1 MLPAPPPEK
10 SRRRRWP
17 MLAAAGATLVVLGA
31 GTALAGYAYAGDVP
45 RGTTVMGVD
54 LGGLS
59 RADAAT
65 RLGAALAERDTLAA
79 PVKVR
84 IGDKDGRVQPQD
96 VGLAVDVDAT
106 VADAARRTPRLWGS
120 RDVAPTVTVDAA
132 RLDAALR
139 PQAASVAQALTTP
152 SVTYDGLEPVAT
164 YAVPGKGLDPA
175 HS

>member
-1 MLPAPPPEK
+1 MLSIPPPEK

-45 RGTTVMGVD
+45 RGPTVLGVGR
-54 LGGLS
+54 GGPS
-59 RADAAT
+59 RAEAAT
-65 RLGAALAERDTLAA
+65 RLSAALAGRDALAA

-84 IGDKDGRVQPQD
+84 IGDKEGSVQPQD

-120 RDVAPTVTVDAA
+120 GDVTPTLPDDAT
-132 RLDAALR
+132 RLDEARR
-139 PQAASVAQALTTP
+139 PP
-152 SVTYDGLEPVAT
+152 SP
-164 YAVPGKGLDPA
+164 
-175 HS
+175 

>member
-1 MLPAPPPEK
+1 MLPASPPEK
-10 SRRRRWP
+10 SRRRKWP

-65 RLGAALAERDTLAA
+65 RLRDALAA

-84 IGDKDGRVQPQD
+84 IGDKAGSVQPQD

-120 RDVAPTVTVDAA
+120 ADVPPTVTVDAT

-139 PQAASVAQALTTP
+139 PQGASVAQALTTP

-164 YAVPGKGLDPA
+164 Y
-175 HS
+175 